1 MRFVKSVAK
10 LLLPVVLVVL
20 VVNIVMM
27 SGIFVNK
34 DRTTVYVQQVYK
46 RFNYDSVSSS
56 DANQSS
62 SYNDAKGEN
71 VNKIKGDAEP
81 SQVDQDQ
88 KSGNDHSPPKASK
101 DGESKEKDEPMRDEG
116 VDNMINRLKKTTLFD
131 SHFWNV
137 SLAYLAKTLGQAARM
152 SGKKLSGYEN
162 MHRYSPVNDFILP
175 F

>member
-1 MRFVKSVAK
+1 
-10 LLLPVVLVVL
+10 
-20 VVNIVMM
+20 M

-71 VNKIKGDAEP
+71 ANKIKGDAEP
-81 SQVDQDQ
+81 SQDR
-88 KSGNDHSPPKASK
+88 KSGNDQSPPKASK
-101 DGESKEKDEPMRDEG
+101 DGESKEKDELMRDEG

-131 SHFWNV
+131 NHFWNV